1 MKRFLLLLGII
12 ATTLLANN
20 TMAYDFSAV
29 CSTGQT
35 LYYNITSNE
44 EPYTVEV
51 TYQIEG
57 SYSNNYT
64 YYETYPTGDL
74 EIPESVEY
82 NSITYSVTSIGNKAF
97 NNCSELISV
106 TIPNS
111 VMSIGY
117 DAFYECSGLTAVYYT
132 GDIAGWCGI
141 EFGGIFANPLSNAH
155 NLYVSNALV
164 TDLVI
169 PSTVTTIKN
178 YTFKNATCLTSITI
192 GNLIDSIGWSA
203 FEDCSEAAS
212 LTLGNSVSYI
222 GGSAFA
228 GCSRLTGSL
237 TIPVS
242 ILYIDG
248 GAFYGCDGITSVNY
262 TGDIE
267 GWCKISFGT
276 FASNPITYAHNLY
289 INNELLTNLIIPES
303 ITGIND
309 YAFTED
315 TCITSLTIHNS
326 ITRIGEYAFDSCS
339 ALTSITMGTGVESI
353 GENAFRN
360 TGWYNNQ
367 SDGILYLGNWCFG
380 YKGEEPTGDLVIE
393 ERTKGILGNAFYNFS
408 GITSVTIPSSVES
421 IEGGAF
427 SGLGEIILNFNATNC
442 TLMGGDEDNPVF
454 LNTTITTLNIG
465 ENVRTI
471 PDYAFYICGG
481 LTSVTIPDSVNRIG
495 EEAFYYVS
503 ELTDITLGTGIKHIG
518 SRAFK
523 STGWYDNQ
531 SEGILYL
538 DNWCLGYKGDSP
550 TGELTIAEGTLGIA
564 DAAFNNCEITSVTI
578 PNSVT
583 SIGGTAFGGCTS
595 LASITIGTGVTHIGL
610 YAFYNTEWYNSQA
623 ASILYLDN
631 WCIGYKGEGNMTIEN
646 LVIQDGTIGIA
657 SYAFYDGGENTSIK
671 SVTIPNSVINIDEF
685 AFAFCT
691 GITDVTIGSNAENI
705 EDEAFRFCENITSI
719 QIFSNTP
726 PTLGNDVFPETAYN
740 TATVW
745 VPIGASGSYRNNS
758 QWRRFT
764 NIRELPYFWSCDF
777 EGDETWTFGND
788 SQGNVQWQIVT
799 PETYPSNLISGTNAY
814 FKPFVFQGDTLN
826 DTPEHWA
833 FVDLISELD
842 QFGGPGQVE
851 EAAWIE
857 FSGIDLVEAAH
868 PQLIFNQMYRPL
880 NRVETLIRVSIDG
893 GATWTDHIVNEDIA
907 SNEYAPVTINKGVP
921 IFEAAEYD
929 NVIIRFQ
936 MNGDGSALQGYG
948 WQIDDI
954 KIVEAP
960 AYDLSLKAARIS
972 MFGYSDYSNE
982 EYQIYDPYAQSP
994 RKQWLTDKGY
1004 AAFNIEVEN
1013 YGYEIVS
1020 PKARVKIFNP
1030 NGDLIYDQ
1038 IGETPNS
1045 TIEYAQTDTIDIAD
1059 VNNTVFHFDVENEDD
1074 IFIGRYNVE
1083 FQVFSEGNDDAD
1095 STDNFTSQYF
1105 YITDKTF
1112 SMSYD
1117 EPTSYYHYHH
1127 YTQSS
1132 SGDEYG
1138 TVFDYYYEPENDMEV
1153 DAYID
1158 SHTTIGTEVQ
1168 ALIYEW
1174 NDNANDYV
1182 EIQSS
1187 ESIIITENMLGTW
1200 VNFPLADTFNINISD
1215 TADKY
1220 SFLVSIRGIWE
1231 DGDTIAI
1238 GSSDMLTSNLHK
1250 SLMKFIGQNNT
1261 WYYGGPQLAIRV
1273 RENDRANSGES
1284 VWEEQNTHFATE
1296 NRASYNIEIVD
1307 PQNVWFTTMDGTDGS
1322 VALDF
1327 GVTNDGGA
1335 TWSPKTFSYDSEWLP
1350 IGISAI
1356 SGTTAWTANYNRET
1370 SSSGAIFKTTD
1381 GGETWTRQG
1390 EELYQNSVSFL
1401 NVIHFFNENEGY
1413 VQGDPVSGN
1422 FEIYR
1427 TEDGGETWTAVS
1439 VPSVL
1444 NLENGMFGIVCSTG
1458 DISWFGTSMGRI
1470 YKTSD
1475 KGATWTVL
1483 STGTTKMISEMSWA
1497 DEMNGAVTVANYD
1510 QTTGQPSD
1518 WQFLRTTDGGETWV
1532 AVNVEEN
1539 YFSSFSLVPGTPG
1552 MIVASKSSDSIEEN
1566 FSAYSTDWGT
1576 SWDIIDDSIRY
1587 IQVRMYDIN
1596 TGWAGGFNRDENNGG
1611 IYKWSGIELGLHFT
1625 SPAVCNVDED
1635 TIYRYTVVAQNENDC
1650 DITIT
1655 MTEGPDWLTLTQNGD
1670 EYVLTGNAP
1679 IINAN
1684 SEDFYVQLTATDCE
1698 ESKTQ
1703 SFTITVS
1710 KNSGSSDIQALFTD
1724 ASFAQIGSTMTLGA
1738 NEDFNVYPVLLNAG
1752 PDAAVGIFIT
1762 EIQLN
1767 GLSMFNDT
1775 ISLEESDS
1783 IDVNSIY
1790 LVVDDGFS
1798 LTAAEMDANGF
1809 TGTFEVCLMVDYDG
1823 NDPNTENNTVCVT
1836 VTRQRQYTITALAN
1850 NDEYGS
1856 VSGSGTYDEGST
1868 VILTAIP
1875 YDGNCFLSW
1884 EDDENADNPRTITVT
1899 SDSTFI
1905 AIFSAPTHIE
1915 IDTTVTKFV
1924 TIGDHTFYAAG
1935 QYSFVIPVEIGCDT
1949 IVDLNLHVLDEPE
1962 TYDISPNPA
1971 KSVISIS
1978 SEDYISHVEFYTST
1992 GRPVMQTEI
2001 NAKQA
2006 EINVEGLV
2014 PGIYF
2019 VRLYGEE
2026 GNLPTVQKFI
2036 KE

>member
-1 MKRFLLLLGII
+1 MKKFISLLSIACVLLFGNY
-12 ATTLLANN
+12 A
-20 TMAYDFSAV
+20 MAYDFSAV
-29 CSTGQT
+29 CSSGQT
-35 LYYNITSNE
+35 LYYNITEPSIVEVTSENTE
-44 EPYTVEV
+44 EPY
-51 TYQIEG
+51 
-57 SYSNNYT
+57 YT
-64 YYETYPTGDL
+64 TYPEGEL
-74 EIPESVEY
+74 VIPESVEY
-82 NSITYSVTSIGNKAF
+82 NSITYSVTSIGENAF
-97 NNCSELISV
+97 RGCSGLTSVNIPDIVTNIGYSAFDGCGSLTGSLIIPDLVTDIGNSAFSDCTGLTSLTLGNSVIYIGNSAFSGCSGLTSV

-111 VMSIGY
+111 VN
-117 DAFYECSGLTAVYYT
+117 T
-132 GDIAGWCGI
+132 
-141 EFGGIFANPLSNAH
+141 IF
-155 NLYVSNALV
+155 
-164 TDLVI
+164 
-169 PSTVTTIKN
+169 
-178 YTFKNATCLTSITI
+178 
-192 GNLIDSIGWSA
+192 
-203 FEDCSEAAS
+203 SE
-212 LTLGNSVSYI
+212 
-222 GGSAFA
+222 
-228 GCSRLTGSL
+228 
-237 TIPVS
+237 
-242 ILYIDG
+242 
-248 GAFYGCDGITSVNY
+248 AFYGCDGLISVNY
-262 TGDIE
+262 NGDIE
-267 GWCKISFGT
+267 GWCNISFDEYG
-276 FASNPITYAHNLY
+276 NPVSYAHNLY
-289 INNELLTNLIIPES
+289 INNELLTNLIIPET
-303 ITGIND
+303 ITRIKA
-309 YAFTED
+309 YLFTGD
-315 TCITSLTIHNS
+315 TCITSLTIPNS
-326 ITRIGEYAFDSCS
+326 ITSIGKYAFDSCS

-367 SDGILYLGNWCFG
+367 PDGVLYLDNGWCLG
-380 YKGEEPTGDLVIE
+380 YKGNQPTGDLVLE
-393 ERTKGILGNAFYNFS
+393 EGTKGIVSYAFYNCR
-408 GITSVTIPSSVES
+408 GITSVTIPSSVER
-421 IEGGAF
+421 IEDFAF

-454 LNTTITTLNIG
+454 INTTITTLNIG

-471 PDYAFYICGG
+471 PDYAFYTCGG
-481 LTSVTIPDSVNRIG
+481 LTSVTIPNSVNRIG
-495 EEAFYYVS
+495 EEAFYFAS

-518 SRAFK
+518 RRAFE
-523 STGWYDNQ
+523 STVWYDNQ

-538 DNWCLGYKGDSP
+538 DDWCLGYKGDSP

-583 SIGGTAFGGCTS
+583 SIGGSAFAGCTS

-623 ASILYLDN
+623 TSILYLDN

-657 SYAFYDGGENTSIK
+657 SYAFFDGGENTSIK
-671 SVTIPNSVINIDEF
+671 SVTIPNSVFNIGEF

-777 EGDETWTFGND
+777 EGSEIWTLGND

-799 PETYPSNLISGTNAY
+799 TETYPSNLISGTNAY

-833 FVDLISELD
+833 MVDLVSQSEQL
-842 QFGGPGQVE
+842 GGPGQVE
-851 EAAWIE
+851 ENSWIQ
-857 FSGIDLVEAAH
+857 FSDIDLTEAAH

-1083 FQVFSEGNDDAD
+1083 FQVFSEDNDDAD
-1095 STDNFTSQYF
+1095 STDNFISQYF

-1127 YTQSS
+1127 YTHSS

-1250 SLMKFIGQNNT
+1250 SLMKFIGQDNT
-1261 WYYGGPQLAIRV
+1261 WYYGGPQIAIRV
-1273 RENDRANSGES
+1273 REKDK
-1284 VWEEQNTHFATE
+1284 
-1296 NRASYNIEIVD
+1296 
-1307 PQNVWFTTMDGTDGS
+1307 
-1322 VALDF
+1322 AL
-1327 GVTNDGGA
+1327 
-1335 TWSPKTFSYDSEWLP
+1335 
-1350 IGISAI
+1350 
-1356 SGTTAWTANYNRET
+1356 
-1370 SSSGAIFKTTD
+1370 
-1381 GGETWTRQG
+1381 
-1390 EELYQNSVSFL
+1390 
-1401 NVIHFFNENEGY
+1401 
-1413 VQGDPVSGN
+1413 
-1422 FEIYR
+1422 YR
-1427 TEDGGETWTAVS
+1427 
-1439 VPSVL
+1439 
-1444 NLENGMFGIVCSTG
+1444 I
-1458 DISWFGTSMGRI
+1458 
-1470 YKTSD
+1470 
-1475 KGATWTVL
+1475 TV
-1483 STGTTKMISEMSWA
+1483 
-1497 DEMNGAVTVANYD
+1497 V
-1510 QTTGQPSD
+1510 
-1518 WQFLRTTDGGETWV
+1518 
-1532 AVNVEEN
+1532 
-1539 YFSSFSLVPGTPG
+1539 
-1552 MIVASKSSDSIEEN
+1552 SSDE
-1566 FSAYSTDWGT
+1566 
-1576 SWDIIDDSIRY
+1576 
-1587 IQVRMYDIN
+1587 
-1596 TGWAGGFNRDENNGG
+1596 
-1611 IYKWSGIELGLHFT
+1611 
-1625 SPAVCNVDED
+1625 
-1635 TIYRYTVVAQNENDC
+1635 
-1650 DITIT
+1650 T
-1655 MTEGPDWLTLTQNGD
+1655 M
-1670 EYVLTGNAP
+1670 
-1679 IINAN
+1679 
-1684 SEDFYVQLTATDCE
+1684 
-1698 ESKTQ
+1698 
-1703 SFTITVS
+1703 
-1710 KNSGSSDIQALFTD
+1710 
-1724 ASFAQIGSTMTLGA
+1724 GA
-1738 NEDFNVYPVLLNAG
+1738 
-1752 PDAAVGIFIT
+1752 
-1762 EIQLN
+1762 
-1767 GLSMFNDT
+1767 
-1775 ISLEESDS
+1775 
-1783 IDVNSIY
+1783 
-1790 LVVDDGFS
+1790 
-1798 LTAAEMDANGF
+1798 
-1809 TGTFEVCLMVDYDG
+1809 
-1823 NDPNTENNTVCVT
+1823 
-1836 VTRQRQYTITALAN
+1836 
-1850 NDEYGS
+1850 
-1856 VSGSGTYDEGST
+1856 VSGSGIYAEGSVET
-1868 VILTAIP
+1868 LAAYP
-1875 YDGNCFLSW
+1875 YDGYCFTSW
-1884 EDDENADNPRTITVT
+1884 DDENTENPRTINVT

-1905 AIFSAPTHIE
+1905 ANFSEPVRFT
-1915 IDTTVTKFV
+1915 IDTVVNNFV
-1924 TIGDHTFYAAG
+1924 TVGDHTFYSTGNYTFA
-1935 QYSFVIPVEIGCDT
+1935 IPTETGCDT
-1949 IVDLNLHVLDEPE
+1949 I
-1962 TYDISPNPA
+1962 YDIQLRVLAEPVYDIGPNPT
-1971 KSVISIS
+1971 KSLLNINSDGFISA
-1978 SEDYISHVEFYTST
+1978 VEFYSVT
-1992 GRPVMQTEI
+1992 GQLVMRKEV
-2001 NAKQA
+2001 NGYEA
-2006 EINVEGLV
+2006 ELDMEGLV
-2014 PGIYF
+2014 DGVYIL
-2019 VRLYGEE
+2019 RIYGEE
-2026 GNLPTVQKFI
+2026 SSLPSVSKVV